1 MSPTRPPIVL
11 ASTSRYRRELL
22 ARLGLPFESV
32 APLFDEEAE
41 KARLAGLDEEAL
53 SLALARGKAVSVAR
67 VRPEAIV
74 IGSDQIAVIDGER
87 LDKPGSVERASLQ
100 LARLAGRTHRLV
112 TSTVIARG
120 AKVLEHVD
128 VHALTMRALTAAQIA
143 DYVARDRPLDCAGSY
158 KSESLGIALFER
170 IEGEDATAVVGLPL
184 TAVTRMLAALG
195 VDPLGG
201 G

>member
-1 MSPTRPPIVL
+1 MSRAPIVL
-11 ASTSRYRRELL
+11 ASTSRYRQELL
-22 ARLGLPFESV
+22 ARLGLPFESL
-32 APLFDEEAE
+32 APPFDEEAE

-87 LDKPGSVERASLQ
+87 LDKPGSVERACAQ

-112 TSTVIARG
+112 TSTVVVHEAAG
-120 AKVLEHVD
+120 VVLEHVD
-128 VHALTMRALTAAQIA
+128 VHSLAMRALTAAQIA
-143 DYVARDRPLDCAGSY
+143 GYVSRDRPLDCAGSY

-184 TAVTRMLAALG
+184 TAVTRMLASLG
-195 VDPLGG
+195 VDPLDGA
-201 G
+201 